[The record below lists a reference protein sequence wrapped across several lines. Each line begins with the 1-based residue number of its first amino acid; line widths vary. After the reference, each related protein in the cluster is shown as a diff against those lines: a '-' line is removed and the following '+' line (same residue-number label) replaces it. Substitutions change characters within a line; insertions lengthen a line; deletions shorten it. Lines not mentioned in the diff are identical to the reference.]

1 MCCIIFVWSAR
12 VWIVGD
18 FVVVDYFKHSL
29 FEFCTAKQRYCQLD
43 TVYRW
48 KNIGCDAFRTLNIE
62 RYTVKRAITFIVSL
76 QCFLSLIICI
86 TLLLTWTDH
95 CYSLDIKWVC
105 RIFTLELSHIV
116 FGVLFF
122 DQSKYIDIAIEALNL
137 RHLAIYFMRLI
148 QNNKNSA
155 LERLFVT

>member
-1 MCCIIFVWSAR
+1 MERTCLDCWRFCCRWLLQAPFSC
-12 VWIVGD
+12 
-18 FVVVDYFKHSL
+18 YFALRNSD
-29 FEFCTAKQRYCQLD
+29 TAAVD